1 MSSEPPKPGA
11 IPGWGQPADAVP
23 DRAGAATGR
32 ARARGSR
39 RAGPDGLGPGRRPLP
54 SPPHRRL
61 LPRPAGDSRP
71 RGLPRPRRPPAPEP
85 PAAPPPQAPAP
96 QAPVQQAPPPGWG
109 AAPAAVPPGQVPA
122 GGGTPPWN
130 PAPAKS
136 SGNGCLK
143 ACLIVG
149 AILVVLFFIAVA
161 GLVFLG
167 NQIIKSVPVDEQGNL
182 QACPFVS
189 NEQLSSV
196 LGSGTKA
203 VPLTGFFDATI
214 GIVLDKRVLPDAED
228 CWITAD
234 GATGTGRIAR
244 YQGSDAGA
252 KFQAEKQAAQ
262 PTSQDQG
269 NGLTL
274 ENAGLLRRRRLG
286 RRRRGVLHR
295 LLDRADGRRPRA
307 QGRHAG
313 VRQPPGART
322 ARRPRASRRSRS
334 RRRSSTRRAAS
345 RTVARPVGN
354 PGPRGSVSRW
364 PAVARPRRR
373 RGCRTGGPATTRSA
387 CAGRRP
393 PRGGP
398 PRSPGRRPPAA
409 ARHRRG

>member
-11 IPGWGQPADAVP
+11 IPGWGQPADASPTEPVP
-23 DRAGAATGR
+23 Q
-32 ARARGSR
+32 RGPRPGTPR
-39 RAGPDGLGPGRRPLP
+39 RLPRRPDGMGPGRGPCRARRTGGSCPDRLGTAARGG
-54 SPPHRRL
+54 SPAL
-61 LPRPAGDSRP
+61 DAAG
-71 RGLPRPRRPPAPEP
+71 PEP

-161 GLVFLG
+161 GIVFLG

-189 NEQLSSV
+189 NDQLSSV
-196 LGSGTKA
+196 LGAGTKA

-214 GIVLDKRVLPDAED
+214 GIILDKRVLPDAED
-228 CWITAD
+228 CWITSD

-274 ENAGLLRRRRLG
+274 ETAGLLCRRRLG

-295 LLDRADGRRPRA
+295 LLDRAHGRRPRA

-313 VRQPPGART
+313 VRQPPGGTDSAE
-322 ARRPRASRRSRS
+322 
-334 RRRSSTRRAAS
+334 STCQQAQQ
-345 RTVARPVGN
+345 VAQ
-354 PGPRGSVSRW
+354 
-364 PAVARPRRR
+364 AIL
-373 RGCRTGGPATTRSA
+373 
-387 CAGRRP
+387 
-393 PRGGP
+393 
-398 PRSPGRRPPAA
+398 
-409 ARHRRG
+409 H

>member
-11 IPGWGQPADAVP
+11 IPGWGQPADASPTEPVP
-23 DRAGAATGR
+23 QPAAPAPAAPAAPAQTGWGQ
-32 ARARGSR
+32 A
-39 RAGPDGLGPGRRPLP
+39 AGPCL
-54 SPPHRRL
+54 SPPHPRL

-71 RGLPRPRRPPAPEP
+71 RGLPRPRRRRPGRQPHRRRRPRL
-85 PAAPPPQAPAP
+85 P

-149 AILVVLFFIAVA
+149 AILVVLFFIVVA

-214 GIVLDKRVLPDAED
+214 GIILDKRVLPDAED

-295 LLDRADGRRPRA
+295 LLDARSWKASSCARATRSCTSASR
-307 QGRHAG
+307 
-313 VRQPPGART
+313 GART

-334 RRRSSTRRAAS
+334 RRRSSTREGRVANGAAPGPVIPGRAA
-345 RTVARPVGN
+345 
-354 PGPRGSVSRW
+354 
-364 PAVARPRRR
+364 
-373 RGCRTGGPATTRSA
+373 RSA
-387 CAGRRP
+387 GGRR
-393 PRGGP
+393 
-398 PRSPGRRPPAA
+398 
-409 ARHRRG
+409 